1 MAMATCAPEG
11 GRVLLVSIY
20 PSEFGLKCMHVKA
33 ALIGADCEEEEDGD
47 LDSETENNKL
57 RTYGLNRQR
66 LITNKSI

>member
-1 MAMATCAPEG
+1 
-11 GRVLLVSIY
+11 
-20 PSEFGLKCMHVKA
+20 MHVEA
-33 ALIGADCEEEEDGD
+33 ALGPSALIGADCEEEEDGD